1 MKHRTT
7 TTTRTRSF
15 RVSSVAAAAGL
26 ATMAGI
32 ATSGAA
38 SAADGATWDRVA
50 ACESGG
56 DWSINTGNGFYGG
69 LQFVQST
76 WEGFGGLDYAP
87 RADMA
92 SRAQQIAIA
101 ENVLAVQGPGAW
113 PVCSVRAGLTA
124 GGSSAPAPAPAEQ
137 PAAEQAPEPV
147 QEPVEQTQQSA
158 PAEPAPQQQAPAESA
173 APQQQA
179 PVEQAPAQPAAPAPQ
194 AVEVSQEVVEHVIA
208 RGETTSLIARDYGST
223 VSELVALNDLADG
236 GRLIFAGDVMLV
248 PADGT
253 AGATITVE
261 RGDTLA
267 ALAQEHGTT
276 VETLVSVNG
285 IADADLI
292 IEGQTL
298 TVG

>member
-1 MKHRTT
+1 MRYPTT

-158 PAEPAPQQQAPAESA
+158 PAEPAPQQQAPVESA

-223 VSELVALNDLADG
+223 VSELVSLNDLADG

>member
-113 PVCSVRAGLTA
+113 PVCSVRAGLAA
-124 GGSSAPAPAPAEQ
+124 GGS
-137 PAAEQAPEPV
+137 
-147 QEPVEQTQQSA
+147 SA

-179 PVEQAPAQPAAPAPQ
+179 PVEQAPAQPAASAPE
-194 AVEVSQEVVEHVIA
+194 AVEVSQDVVEHVIA

>member
-32 ATSGAA
+32 ATSGPA

-87 RADMA
+87 RADLA
-92 SRAQQIAIA
+92 SREQQIAIA

-137 PAAEQAPEPV
+137 PAEPV
-147 QEPVEQTQQSA
+147 QEPVETQAAPAAPAPAAPA
-158 PAEPAPQQQAPAESA
+158 PAETAAPQQQAPA
-173 APQQQA
+173 QQA
-179 PVEQAPAQPAAPAPQ
+179 PVEPAAPAPQ
-194 AVEVSQEVVEHVIA
+194 AVEVAQDVVEHVIA
-208 RGETTSLIARDYGST
+208 RGETTSLIARDHGST

-248 PADGT
+248 PADG
-253 AGATITVE
+253 AEGVTITVE

-267 ALAQEHGTT
+267 ALAQEYGTT

-292 IEGQTL
+292 IEGQQL
-298 TVG
+298 TTG